1 MGHSVSE
8 PAIASQSD
16 DNQMFSRRLT
26 DNVRNFD
33 FQLQLGTSKPQSVHC
48 TNIDEEKGI
57 LSYRLTGQRKRF
69 ELKVDRSSQIEIVN
83 VNDISI
89 TGLKKRE
96 SGGTWEEAHTYTFK
110 CDDNAKEKLNDWLQ
124 KSIKCFDIIA
134 AAAAKQK
141 EIDAAAAAK
150 QKEIDVCKSKCESK

>member
-69 ELKVDRSSQIEIVN
+69 ELKVDRSSQIKIMN
-83 VNDISI
+83 GNDFSI

-96 SGGTWEEAHTYTFK
+96 LPDGTWEEAHTYIFK
-110 CDDNAKEKLNDWLQ
+110 CDKDAKEKLNDWLQ
-124 KSIKCFDIIA
+124 KTIQCFDIID
-134 AAAAKQK
+134 AAAKQK
-141 EIDAAAAAK
+141 EID
-150 QKEIDVCKSKCESK
+150 ECKSTCEGK